1 MKIASNQWEQLLIN
15 PKQRVN
21 GTNTQE
27 NQGFS
32 KLLEETQ
39 TQAAATGYA
48 NGVSTRAAGLLENDS
63 LVGLILAGQKVGDK
77 TVSPDRQLESA
88 LDTMEQYAAA
98 LGDSSRSLRD
108 IEPLADNL
116 KKTAGQLAE
125 LSRSLPEGDP
135 LKGLSNDAAVL
146 ATVEA
151 MKFKR
156 GDYV

>member
-1 MKIASNQWEQLLIN
+1 MKIAPEHLEHLNSASKNRPQN
-15 PKQRVN
+15 PAAN
-21 GTNTQE
+21 E
-27 NQGFS
+27 DLGFS
-32 KLLEETQ
+32 KLLAEKNQ
-39 TQAAATGYA
+39 TLAPVSA
-48 NGVSTRAAGLLENDS
+48 NPASGAEALNLLENNS
-63 LVGLILAGQKVGDK
+63 MVGLIMAGRSVNDK
-77 TVSPDRQLESA
+77 TASPDQQLESA
-88 LDTMEQYAAA
+88 LDQMDQYASA

-116 KKTAGQLAE
+116 KKTAGELAE
-125 LSRSLPEGDP
+125 LSRRLPEGDP

>member
-1 MKIASNQWEQLLIN
+1 MKIAPEHLEQLNSAAKARQPN
-15 PKQRVN
+15 PAQN
-21 GTNTQE
+21 E
-27 NQGFS
+27 DLGFS
-32 KLLEETQ
+32 KLLAEKSQAQ
-39 TQAAATGYA
+39 TPAGS
-48 NGVSTRAAGLLENDS
+48 VSGSEALNLLENNS
-63 LVGLILAGQKVGDK
+63 MVGMIMAGRSVGDK
-77 TVSPDRQLESA
+77 TVSPGQQLESA
-88 LDTMEQYAAA
+88 LDQMDEYASA

-116 KKTAGQLAE
+116 KKTAGELAE
-125 LSRSLPEGDP
+125 LSRRLPEGDP